1 MDVRENILYFHTDEI
16 QKTDILWGLLELGY
30 PVDCPKREI
39 KLSSYTEEDLAW
51 FVPFIE
57 TCSLV
62 ITQNF
67 SLMAAEGCFR
77 ANVPYLSWIYDSPQK
92 NLYRKEAKYPTNYI
106 FAFDKKQVERL
117 KQLDLTNVFYQPLA
131 ANITQAGML
140 SVTDEDMEKYE
151 SDISFVG
158 QMYHRSYYTKFMES
172 APPKIRM
179 DFEKVLDQLCCNWAP
194 GVNIFGHLS
203 KETIHHVYEVME
215 KKDLDLYQM
224 DTDYLVE
231 VLMLSGSIA
240 NRERTTVLSE
250 LSKYYKTT
258 LYTKETD
265 RIGNLGNVIVRPPV
279 NYEDEMYKVFFSGKI
294 NLNLTMRAIETG
306 VPQRVFDIMAVGG
319 FVLSNYQEELEEL
332 FVPDKEIVLFRN
344 LQELKQKAA
353 YYLSHEKER
362 IRIAIAGYQK
372 VREKYN
378 YANSLSNMIALVENR
393 EEKRKNEK

>member
-1 MDVRENILYFHTDEI
+1 MSDRD
-16 QKTDILWGLLELGY
+16 
-30 PVDCPKREI
+30 
-39 KLSSYTEEDLAW
+39 LS
-51 FVPFIE
+51 
-57 TCSLV
+57 
-62 ITQNF
+62 
-67 SLMAAEGCFR
+67 
-77 ANVPYLSWIYDSPQK
+77 
-92 NLYRKEAKYPTNYI
+92 
-106 FAFDKKQVERL
+106 
-117 KQLDLTNVFYQPLA
+117 
-131 ANITQAGML
+131 
-140 SVTDEDMEKYE
+140 
-151 SDISFVG
+151 
-158 QMYHRSYYTKFMES
+158 
-172 APPKIRM
+172 
-179 DFEKVLDQLCCNWAP
+179 
-194 GVNIFGHLS
+194 
-203 KETIHHVYEVME
+203 
-215 KKDLDLYQM
+215 QM

-279 NYEDEMYKVFFSGKI
+279 NYEDEMYKVIFSGKI

-344 LQELKQKAA
+344 LEELKQKAA